1 MFSPILLDVSQKT
14 TDRQSVKYKLDNITV
29 TMLPPP
35 SKIDTN
41 KTMRTKNKMEKLA
54 GGKQGVKHCDCDMCN
69 YVERDNPLTPFPSE
83 ISNIK

>member
-54 GGKQGVKHCDCDMCN
+54 GGKHGVKHCDCDMCN
-69 YVERDNPLTPFPSE
+69 YVERDNPLIPYG
-83 ISNIK
+83 NIKH

>member
-1 MFSPILLDVSQKT
+1 MFCPILLDVSQKT

-54 GGKQGVKHCDCDMCN
+54 GGKQ
-69 YVERDNPLTPFPSE
+69 
-83 ISNIK
+83 